1 MNKTMIWG
9 LGNELYGDD
18 AVGVIISDRLKVTP
32 PADTV
37 VYTCY
42 TVPGNYVYAIKKESP
57 ERLILV
63 DASDMGLMPGD
74 FRRFSIE
81 RISDVSF
88 TNHDMPLN
96 LMLNQFDLETFVIGI
111 QPDRVVLGAPLSVKV
126 ASAAEKVERI
136 LRRGRAYEIAPL

>member
-1 MNKTMIWG
+1 MSKTMIWG

-18 AVGVIISDRLKVTP
+18 AVGVIISDRLKRTP

-42 TVPGNYVYAIKKESP
+42 TVPGNYVYAIKRERP
-57 ERLILV
+57 EKLILV
-63 DASDMGLMPGD
+63 DASDMGLTPGD

-96 LMLNQFDLETFVIGI
+96 LMLSQFNLETFVIGI
-111 QPDRVVLGAPLSVKV
+111 QPERVVLGAPLSAKV
-126 ASAAEKVERI
+126 ASAAKKIEEI
-136 LRRGRAYEIAPL
+136 LRRGDTGKIAPL